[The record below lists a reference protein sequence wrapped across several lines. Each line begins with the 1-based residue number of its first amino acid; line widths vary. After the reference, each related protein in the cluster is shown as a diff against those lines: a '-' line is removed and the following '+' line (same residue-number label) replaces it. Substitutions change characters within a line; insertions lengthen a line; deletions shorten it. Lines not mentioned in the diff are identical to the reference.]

1 MEKNAYRN
9 ELDRV
14 RYTAEGRESLVD
26 ALMEARTTGA
36 SEPAEPR
43 RRFHWTRGAA
53 AAVLAAVVLLGT
65 ATAAVGLPRSL
76 ADWFARQWADT
87 TGGAMSEDQA
97 ALIDRLTQAVGVSE
111 TRGDVTVTLDSLTRG
126 NSGVW
131 LLLELRG
138 ADRDEWLHFDRMDLT
153 FQPDPDTVKT
163 PGSYGLSPK
172 FAGIGEDG
180 VYRLLIQY
188 DISLIG
194 EDSLLKGYEGT
205 LLLRDL
211 YLGEDL
217 TQDEELVQKGTW
229 ELRFTLEPAEDG
241 FLDLGSRRVPA
252 RDMETRELAA
262 AETELRNVQVS
273 ATDIRYT
280 QSRAEQTLE
289 PLPGKLV
296 LADGTEIAWGSGGSR
311 WTSEREDGEWA
322 SVYCWQQPVDLRQ
335 AAALRF
341 GDREIPLN

>member
-1 MEKNAYRN
+1 MDRNVYQN

-14 RYTAEGRESLVD
+14 RYTAEGRETLVD
-26 ALMEARTTGA
+26 ALMEAQAAGGER
-36 SEPAEPR
+36 PAESR

-76 ADWFARQWADT
+76 TDWFARQWADE
-87 TGGAMSEDQA
+87 TGAEMNEDQA

-111 TRGDVTVTLDSLTRG
+111 ARGDVTVTLDSLTRG

-131 LLLELRG
+131 LLLDIQG
-138 ADRDEWLHFDRMDLT
+138 ADRDDRLHFDQMDLT

-163 PGSYGLSPK
+163 PGGYGISPK

-180 VYRLLIQY
+180 VYRILLHY
-188 DISLIG
+188 NASLIG

-211 YLGEDL
+211 YLGGDL
-217 TQDEELVQKGTW
+217 TRDEVLIQEGTW
-229 ELRFTLEPAEDG
+229 ELRFTLEPAESEV
-241 FLDLGSRRVPA
+241 LDLGSWRVPA
-252 RDMETRELAA
+252 RDMETREP
-262 AETELRNVQVS
+262 AETEIRNLQVS

-280 QSRAEQTLE
+280 QSREDQTLE
-289 PLPGKLV
+289 PDQVRLV
-296 LADGTEIAWGSGGSR
+296 LTDGTEIPWDGGYGR
-311 WTSEREDGEWA
+311 WTSEDDDGEWA
-322 SVYCWQQPVDLRQ
+322 SGYYWRQPVDLSQ

-341 GDREIPLN
+341 GGTEIPLR